1 MAKLNQAMQ
10 DLLRYNASILPQKR
24 SSFNKSHSHTTTFDS
39 AYLVPLMWDRVLP
52 GDEKKIR
59 YSGLARMATPIHP
72 VMDEANL
79 DVWAFFIPDRLWW
92 SHAKE
97 FYGENLDA
105 SFNPDGAYEM
115 PSLKPSQFFVNP
127 SREADRHVNGIGS
140 LNDYFGMPIG
150 VADNSITGDGGTFD
164 NSGVRVT
171 AGLHRC
177 YQLIW
182 NEYYRN
188 TSVQPALRLSTGD
201 IVTEEEWS
209 VIRDI
214 RKVCKLPD
222 FFTSL
227 LKEPQAGD
235 DVLLPLGDSA
245 PVVTRNKNIE
255 TTALH
260 DGPLRF
266 GNINSQGYLDSLN
279 GTSVL
284 GTSYSGALKALDVR
298 AFMDKTFDDVVVTID
313 DGLGFVSNANPS
325 SLSAAMSAGP
335 HAAPMN
341 LWADLTSATSAT
353 INNLRAAITVQQLLE
368 IDGLSGKR
376 YQNILQAHF
385 GVFTPDPTLQ
395 RPELLGATRTPIGMR
410 QVLQTSATES
420 DSPQGNTAAFS
431 LTNVANEWICN
442 KSFTEPGFIMVLG
455 AVRPIHSYSQG
466 IDPLLTKLNR
476 YDHYYPVFDNLG
488 NQPLPT
494 SSIFFTYNPE
504 NGAAWNPDLYVNNV
518 LGYQEAWT
526 EYRIRPNRVS
536 GLMRPDLV
544 GGDQHGSLATWN
556 YSSNFSSPPVLNSA
570 FVEED
575 EFLIDRVIAVRNEPQ
590 FILDSYF
597 EYIDVKS
604 MSVHSVPGLLRL

>member
-1 MAKLNQAMQ
+1 MAKINQAMQ

-72 VMDEANL
+72 VMDEADL
-79 DVWAFFIPDRLWW
+79 DVWAFYIPDRLWW

-115 PSLKPSQFFVNP
+115 PSLKPSQFFTNP
-127 SREADRHVNGIGS
+127 SRDADPHINGIGS
-140 LNDYFGMPIG
+140 LNDYFGFPLGIDSS
-150 VADNSITGDGGTFD
+150 VTRPGGIFD
-164 NSGVRVT
+164 NSGLRVT
-171 AGLHRC
+171 AGLHRS

-182 NEYYRN
+182 NEFFRN
-188 TSVQPALRLSTGD
+188 SSVQPALRLSTGD
-201 IVTEEEWS
+201 SVTDAEWEE
-209 VIRDI
+209 IRRI

-235 DVLLPLGDSA
+235 DVLLPLGDWA
-245 PVVTRNKNIE
+245 PVVARAEVTDPKSHTDYVRLAAMADRQYMGGNDISQ
-255 TTALH
+255 
-260 DGPLRF
+260 PLYIWDYGKLGVTGQ
-266 GNINSQGYLDSLN
+266 GN
-279 GTSVL
+279 
-284 GTSYSGALKALDVR
+284 
-298 AFMDKTFDDVVVTID
+298 FDD
-313 DGLGFVSNANPS
+313 LGHGYNFK
-325 SLSAAMSAGP
+325 
-335 HAAPMN
+335 N
-341 LWADLTSATSAT
+341 LWADMTNVTQVT
-353 INNLRAAITVQQLLE
+353 INNLRAAVTIQHLLE
-368 IDGLSGKR
+368 IDGMAGKR

-385 GVFTPDPTLQ
+385 GVFTPDATLQ

-410 QVLQTSATES
+410 QVLQTSATE
-420 DSPQGNTAAFS
+420 DGSPQGNTAAFS
-431 LTNVANEWICN
+431 LTNVSNEWICN
-442 KSFTEPGFIMVLG
+442 KAFTEPGFIMVLG
-455 AVRPIHSYSQG
+455 AVRPVHSYSQG

-488 NQPLPT
+488 NQPVST
-494 SSIFFTYNPE
+494 TSIFFTYNPD
-504 NGAAWNPDLYVNNV
+504 NGADWNPELYVNNV

-544 GGDQHGSLATWN
+544 GGSQHGSLASWN
-556 YSSNFSSPPVLNSA
+556 YSSNFDSPPVLNSA

-575 EFLIDRVIAVRNEPQ
+575 ENIIDRVIAVPSEPQ